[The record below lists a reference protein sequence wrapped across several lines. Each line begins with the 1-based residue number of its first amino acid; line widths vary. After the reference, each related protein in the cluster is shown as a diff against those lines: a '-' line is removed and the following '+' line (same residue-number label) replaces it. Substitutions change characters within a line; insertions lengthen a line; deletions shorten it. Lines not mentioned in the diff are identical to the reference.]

1 MRHRIAFED
10 QLAQVPL
17 FAGLSRDD
25 LHQVSRLAVRAHEG
39 TGTHLVREGER
50 GDELLVILEG
60 TVDVRHERDVLAT
73 LHAGDHLGEVALL
86 DPRARRT
93 ASVVATS
100 PVTVAYLGRHEFDL
114 MIRQSVDFVLALLAV
129 MAIRIIDQE
138 TD

>member
-1 MRHRIAFED
+1 VRHRIAFED

-39 TGTHLVREGER
+39 IGTHLVREGER

-86 DPRARRT
+86 DPRARHT
-93 ASVVATS
+93 ASVVATT

-129 MAIRIIDQE
+129 MAIRIADQE
-138 TD
+138 TG

>member
-1 MRHRIAFED
+1 VRRRISFED

-39 TGTHLVREGER
+39 SGTQLVREGER
-50 GDELLVILEG
+50 GDELLVIIEG

-93 ASVVATS
+93 ASVVATT
-100 PVTVAYLGRHEFDL
+100 PVTVAYLGRHEFEF
-114 MIRQSVDFVLALLAV
+114 MIRESVDFVLALLTT
-129 MAIRIIDQE
+129 MATRMGDPE
-138 TD
+138 LG